1 MASNEPID
9 VVLEWEDYENMPKFE
24 LQERALA
31 DDEKAQ
37 RIYFERYG
45 NKKVDTVSSKVSTP
59 TPIIEWIED

>member
-1 MASNEPID
+1 MANNEPID

-37 RIYFERYG
+37 RIYFKRYK
-45 NKKVDTVSSKVSTP
+45 NEKKDTVSGKSLNP
-59 TPIIEWIED
+59 LPIIEWIEE

>member
-1 MASNEPID
+1 MAKNEPID

-37 RIYFERYG
+37 RIYFKRYR
-45 NKKVDTVSSKVSTP
+45 NQKVDTVSDKVSTP
-59 TPIIEWIED
+59 SPVIEWIEE

>member
-1 MASNEPID
+1 MTNNEPID

-37 RIYFERYG
+37 RIYFKRYK
-45 NKKVDTVSSKVSTP
+45 NEKKDTVSGKSLNP
-59 TPIIEWIED
+59 LPIIEWIEE

>member
-1 MASNEPID
+1 MTNNEPID

-37 RIYFERYG
+37 RIYFERYK
-45 NKKVDTVSSKVSTP
+45 NEKKDTVSSKSSNP
-59 TPIIEWIED
+59 LPIIEWIEE

>member
-1 MASNEPID
+1 MANNEPVD

-37 RIYFERYG
+37 RIYFKRYG
-45 NKKVDTVSSKVSTP
+45 TEKKDTVSSKVSTP
-59 TPIIEWIED
+59 SPVIEWIED